1 MRPKT
6 PAVLPREQSLD
17 TCSLHIWAFF
27 WEALYPQL
35 AKQFRVLMVFC
46 THLSPVGLAVSKS
59 CTYGSKSPSSNLK
72 FLKTLAGISPNKVG
86 KFLNP
91 WGRTVQQYCWTTCVS
106 GSAIQKKIAAVILPQ
121 IGTQGEKKPSFKSPN
136 WVPAIFSQNNCEQSR
151 CRVQLL
157 NYFINSP
164 QVWTKRYSAEFDFLT
179 KRIGALYGDLQGF
192 ISSIFKNFLRIVWI
206 SFLSSCFRGY
216 YFRYGVPPSLFN
228 EIYAFLSPCLFNF

>member
-1 MRPKT
+1 MT
-6 PAVLPREQSLD
+6 EQLTFSFHE
-17 TCSLHIWAFF
+17 CAAAQCPGVS
-27 WEALYPQL
+27 QGS
-35 AKQFRVLMVFC
+35 KQFLVHNISSQAIKRENLLPDPFSVLFWIHWLVFWQVSLLEKRS
-46 THLSPVGLAVSKS
+46 HHDLIIALANHPYIAVQVLHSILSFQP
-59 CTYGSKSPSSNLK
+59 Y
-72 FLKTLAGISPNKVG
+72 SPNKVG
-86 KFLNP
+86 EFLNP
-91 WGRTVQQYCWTTCVS
+91 QGRTVQHYSWTTCVS

-216 YFRYGVPPSLFN
+216 YFR
-228 EIYAFLSPCLFNF
+228 